1 MRRGAKV
8 TKPRVTKPPV
18 SGKSR
23 KNQDSRVRDL
33 EKRLADAQ
41 KREAEA
47 LTREAEA
54 QEQQT
59 ATSDILR
66 VISRSP
72 TDVQPVFDTIVK
84 SAVKLCD
91 GLFSGLVRF
100 DGELIHHVARHNFTP
115 EALEQVRRLYPTPPS
130 RGLGPGRAIL

>member
-1 MRRGAKV
+1 MRRGAKL

-18 SGKSR
+18 SRKSR

-33 EKRLADAQ
+33 EKRLAGAQ

-47 LTREAEA
+47 LRREAEA

-59 ATSDILR
+59 ATAEILG

-72 TDVQPVFDTIVK
+72 TDVQPVFDTIIR
-84 SAVKLCD
+84 SAVSCA
-91 GLFSGLVRF
+91 
-100 DGELIHHVARHNFTP
+100 ARCTG
-115 EALEQVRRLYPTPPS
+115 AQSDSTAS
-130 RGLGPGRAIL
+130 